1 MHLKHLIL
9 ALAFIVTPIYFSTAV
24 MAEEKPGEHKHAA
37 GAGHKLGEI
46 TLGGTT
52 FTVELEG
59 HVHAGEECEVKLTPK
74 GAIPAGVLRGWIGD
88 ESGKGSVKGKAH
100 KEDGALCVHAEAP
113 KPIPADAKIWLE
125 LDVDGNKSKASL
137 ALPKH

>member
-9 ALAFIVTPIYFSTAV
+9 ALAFIATPAYLSTAV
-24 MAEEKPGEHKHAA
+24 QAEEKPAEHKHEA
-37 GAGHKLGEI
+37 GKGHKLGEV
-46 TLGGTT
+46 TLNGTT

-59 HVHAGEECEVKLTPK
+59 HLKAGEECEVKLTPK

-100 KEDGALCVHAEAP
+100 NEDGALCVHAEAP

-137 ALPKH
+137 ALPKE